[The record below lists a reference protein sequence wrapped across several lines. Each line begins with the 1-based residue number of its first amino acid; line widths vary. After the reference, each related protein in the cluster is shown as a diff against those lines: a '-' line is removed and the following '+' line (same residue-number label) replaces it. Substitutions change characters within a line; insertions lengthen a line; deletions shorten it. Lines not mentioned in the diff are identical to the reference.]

1 MFNHQLTQ
9 EQIEFRDTVRDFV
22 THEVKPVALD
32 PTRLQDL
39 SRPLPVDLIDK
50 AARIR
55 LRTLALSEESG
66 GAGADN
72 LTACV
77 VMEELGAGD
86 VDLAMPLALT
96 SMIASRLFDHA
107 MTKEQ
112 RARFLPQFMDD
123 DRFHLAYA
131 AAESNPD
138 LRWKYHRPA
147 DLTPEYR
154 ITATREG
161 ERWSLSGSAGFVANA
176 SIAKLIAVEAR
187 GPEGPVTLLVARES
201 AGLTVQE
208 NLSGDEAIKWYHG
221 AGGEVTFD
229 RCTVPAANA
238 VSADNM
244 RALPPIPAGH
254 PQFCAMNIGVGRAA
268 FEAAVEYAKLRVQG
282 GRPIIQHQAIGTI
295 LADVAIRLSVARDA
309 VWHAAWAL
317 DHPDEPCDYSG
328 FNLPLDTIA
337 QVFTSEAVYKA
348 TEDSAECF
356 GAMGVMLDMPLPKYI
371 RDARIF
377 LHSGDSSAVAKYR
390 IAEAF
395 AGFERPRVGK
405 P

>member
-32 PTRLQDL
+32 STRLQDL
-39 SRPLPVDLIDK
+39 TRPLPVELIDK
-50 AARIR
+50 AARIG
-55 LRTLALSEESG
+55 LRTLALSEECG

-86 VDLAMPLALT
+86 VDVAMPLALT
-96 SMIASRLFDHA
+96 SMLAATLFDRA

-112 RARFLPQFMDD
+112 RSRFLPRFMDD

-131 AAESNPD
+131 AAQPD
-138 LRWKYHRPA
+138 RELRWKYHRPA
-147 DLTPEYR
+147 DLSPDYR
-154 ITATREG
+154 ITATRRG
-161 ERWSLSGSAGFVANA
+161 ESWVLNGAAGFVANA
-176 SIAKLIAVEAR
+176 SIAKLLVVDAQ
-187 GPEGPVTLLVARES
+187 GPDGPLALLVARET
-201 AGLTVQE
+201 AGLRVRE
-208 NLSGDEAIKWYHG
+208 SGADDDSVRWYHG
-221 AGGEVTFD
+221 AGGDVVLEE
-229 RCTVPAANA
+229 CAVPAGDALTG
-238 VSADNM
+238 DGM
-244 RALPPIPAGH
+244 RALAPIPAGH
-254 PQFCAMNIGVGRAA
+254 PQLCAMNIGVGRAA
-268 FEAAVEYAKLRVQG
+268 FEAAVDYAKLRVQG

-309 VWHAAWAL
+309 VWHAAWSL

-377 LHSGDSSAVAKYR
+377 LHSGESGAVAKYR

-395 AGFERPRVGK
+395 AGFERPKVANR
-405 P
+405 